1 MMGWLFPK
9 VKFLLR
15 EVHGL
20 MQAEGLK
27 APTSLNEEVIGA
39 IFSGVLSSSFAGE
52 ATFAVLSVIVDEFS
66 MATTSLSSLDCL
78 LESSFRA
85 LVTLSGGVVWDG
97 DLALLLGSLVL
108 PLGGDV
114 AVDEKSG
121 GGRLS
126 VSSSTEFH
134 GPLLPLSFMRRI
146 KSETPYLTLEL

>member
-1 MMGWLFPK
+1 
-9 VKFLLR
+9 
-15 EVHGL
+15 

-27 APTSLNEEVIGA
+27 APTSLNEEVTGA

-85 LVTLSGGVVWDG
+85 LVTLFGGVVWDG

-108 PLGGDV
+108 P
-114 AVDEKSG
+114 
-121 GGRLS
+121 
-126 VSSSTEFH
+126 SS
-134 GPLLPLSFMRRI
+134 
-146 KSETPYLTLEL
+146 